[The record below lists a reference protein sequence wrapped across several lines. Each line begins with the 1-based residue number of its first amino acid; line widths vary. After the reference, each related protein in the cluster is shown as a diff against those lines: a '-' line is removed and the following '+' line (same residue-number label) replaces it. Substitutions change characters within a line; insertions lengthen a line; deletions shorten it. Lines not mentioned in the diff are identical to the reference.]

1 MADNFKIAASIL
13 SAEFSCL
20 KKEIEEA
27 ENAGI
32 DWIHID
38 VMDGHFVPNLTMG
51 PFIVEACRKITSLP
65 LDVHLMIEHPER
77 LLVDFANAGATSL
90 SVHIEDNP
98 NLHRTLQSIKDLG
111 CKTGVVINP
120 GTDASLCIPIMH
132 LADILL
138 VMSVNPGFSGQKF
151 LPKVL
156 LKVTFL
162 HDQIEKL
169 RSNTLIQVDGG
180 IDASTLP
187 AAYQAGARVFV
198 SASAI
203 FKHPGGITAGINSLR
218 NSL

>member
-13 SAEFSCL
+13 SADFSCL

-77 LLVDFANAGATSL
+77 LLVDFTNAGATLL
-90 SVHIEDNP
+90 SVHIENNP

-120 GTDASLCIPIMH
+120 GTDASLCTPIMH

-151 LPKVL
+151 LPEVL
-156 LKVTFL
+156 SKVTFL
-162 HDQIEKL
+162 HDQIDKL
-169 RSNTLIQVDGG
+169 SINTLIQIDGG

-203 FKHPGGITAGINSLR
+203 FKHPGGIKAGINSLR